1 MKALECAAGWVL
13 AAVII
18 AVLVPAVC
26 LYAKVSNAVANW
38 RTVRRCR
45 RYSAKLRA
53 SGRGSARR

>member
-1 MKALECAAGWVL
+1 MKATECAAGWIL
-13 AAVII
+13 AVSI

-38 RTVRRCR
+38 RAVRRCR
-45 RYSAKLRA
+45 RYSAKLRG

>member
-1 MKALECAAGWVL
+1 MKALECAAGWL
-13 AAVII
+13 LGISI

-26 LYAKVSNAVANW
+26 LYAWASNAVANW
-38 RTVRRCR
+38 RTARRCR